1 MTRRHLTIVV
11 LLLLCSLLNRGSDAA
26 ESNRPDLALD
36 ATTKE
41 QGAFF
46 VATVNGS
53 SSRPDL
59 WFNGESFAMFRQND
73 GSYRALVPVE
83 NMLKPG
89 SYALLAKSN
98 GWKEKI
104 PVQVTSN
111 NLPVQKIW
119 LDKKTNSLK
128 ATKEEKAQ
136 VKAAL
141 KTVSESKLWSDLF
154 SYPSQGRKSSPF
166 GVKRSYNG
174 APVSSYH
181 KGIDIAVPQGTP
193 VLSPAKGNIVLTGY
207 EAERFHVHGNTVII
221 DHGQGLTSIYM
232 HLHSISI
239 NEGDIVSKGDK
250 IGSVGSTGIS
260 TGAHLHW
267 GVYLYGTSVDPE
279 LFVRNI
285 Y

>member
-1 MTRRHLTIVV
+1 MTRHLTIVI
-11 LLLLCSLLNRGSDAA
+11 LLLISSLFNSGSDAV
-26 ESNRPDLALD
+26 ESNKPNLALD

-41 QGAFF
+41 QGTFF

-59 WFNGESFAMFRQND
+59 WFNSESFTMFRQDD

-83 NMLKPG
+83 NLLKPG
-89 SYALLAKSN
+89 SYALLVKSN

-104 PVQVTSN
+104 PVEVTSN

-119 LDKKTNSLK
+119 LDEKTNSLK
-128 ATKEEKAQ
+128 ATKEEKTQ

-141 KTVSESKLWSDLF
+141 RTVSESKLWSDVF

-166 GVKRSYNG
+166 GVNRSYNG

-193 VLSPAKGNIVLTGY
+193 VLSPANGKIVLTGY
-207 EAERFHVHGNTVII
+207 ESKRFHVHGNTVII

-232 HLHSISI
+232 HLHSIAV
-239 NEGDIVSKGDK
+239 NKGDIISKGDP
-250 IGSVGSTGIS
+250 IGTVGSTGIS

-267 GVYLYGTSVDPE
+267 GTYLYGTSVNPE
-279 LFVRNI
+279 LFVKEK

>member
-1 MTRRHLTIVV
+1 MLRRLTLTIIV
-11 LLLLCSLLNRGSDAA
+11 SLFSLTSLPSKAA
-26 ESNRPDLALD
+26 TSQKPVLALD
-36 ATTKE
+36 NVTKQ
-41 QGAFF
+41 QGEFF
-46 VATVNGS
+46 IATVFGARS
-53 SSRPDL
+53 TPDI
-59 WFNGESFAMFRQND
+59 WFNGEHFLMFRQDD

-89 SYALLAKSN
+89 GYAVLAKSG

-128 ATKEEKAQ
+128 ATEEEKTQ
-136 VKAAL
+136 VKRGL
-141 KTVSESKLWSDLF
+141 RTLSSRKLWSDLF
-154 SYPSQGRKSSPF
+154 SYPSNGRKSSPF

-174 APVSSYH
+174 VPVSSYH
-181 KGIDIAVPQGTP
+181 KGLDIAVPQGTP
-193 VLSPAKGNIVLTGY
+193 VKSPATGKVVLTGY
-207 EAERFHVHGNTVII
+207 ESNRFHVHGNTVII

-232 HLHSISI
+232 HLHSISVE
-239 NEGDIVSKGDK
+239 EGDMVSKGDV
-250 IGSVGSTGIS
+250 IGTVGSTGIS
-260 TGAHLHW
+260 TGPHLHW

-279 LFVRNI
+279 LFVRNE